1 MAEKEMREVDPV
13 PPEESAPA
21 TELAD
26 AKLERKKR
34 RIVRIVLWVVI
45 VLVVL
50 LAAAVLVRDMIIETA
65 IRKVGSQ
72 ATGTT
77 VEVGSFSSSLLRGRV
92 ELAGLRVANPPGYR
106 NPDAI
111 VFDRI
116 VVQVRPGSLL
126 SDVIEVDEIR
136 VDGMRVDFEATLSG
150 SNLTD
155 IQKNIETFAGGSAP
169 EQPEEAKPEA
179 KSEAEPTAGEGDAA
193 GKQVLIHQL
202 VVADNSL
209 TLSSAM
215 LQSTLPLLLP
225 DIRMSEVGGGQ
236 PLGETMNQMM
246 ITLMQAISQAVAQAG
261 INAENIQALGDSLS
275 RAGSDVLEAGAEAL
289 KQGSGAVRDAGENVR
304 KAFDDG
310 AEAVKGAGDDIKK
323 AIDDVSGLFKK
334 K

>member
-179 KSEAEPTAGEGDAA
+179 EPTAGEGDAA